1 MSFER
6 AYLTTRETG
15 ERLECMFNPK
25 EITITKSSKWKR
37 TPNKRSRGSSEPE
50 FVGTGPR
57 SMKMELLFDDTGS
70 GGGKD
75 MSEPVEKL
83 LEWTSPTEES
93 VSNNK
98 PQPPL
103 VILHWGN
110 KSYFEVYVKQV
121 TAKFVLFDEQGT
133 PIRAKV
139 NVTFEETPEAA
150 EGQNPTSGG
159 RPGRRTHLVTTGETL
174 PSIAYAE
181 YQRADRW
188 RAIAIENGIDDPF
201 RLRPGTS
208 LLIPP
213 AVEAERLA

>member
-6 AYLTTRETG
+6 AYITTSESG
-15 ERLECMFNPK
+15 ERLECMFNPE
-25 EITITKSSKWKR
+25 EITIAKSSKWKR
-37 TPNKRSRGSSEPE
+37 TPNRRSRGSSEPE
-50 FVGTGPR
+50 FVGTNPR
-57 SMKMELLFDDTGS
+57 TLKMELLFDGTGKTS
-70 GGGKD
+70 GGDVSG
-75 MSEPVEKL
+75 PVDTL
-83 LEWTSPTEES
+83 LGWTSPTEES
-93 VSNNK
+93 ISNDR

-103 VILHWGN
+103 VILHWGS

-121 TAKFVLFDEQGT
+121 TAKFVLFNEQGT

-139 NVTFEETPEAA
+139 NVTLEETPETAQS
-150 EGQNPTSGG
+150 QNPTSGG

-181 YQRADRW
+181 YRQADRW
-188 RAIAIENGIDDPF
+188 RAIAIENNIDDPF

-213 AVEAERLA
+213 SAEAERLA